1 MSDETGSVSWGEHAL
16 KELLGSEVRAR
27 VISHICAN
35 ADEPIIAADL
45 VRELDASATAVSR
58 ELARLCEL
66 GMLREGNPIGRA
78 RPYYLIQDFPLLPGL
93 RSMCMY
99 ATGVVA
105 ALRAAFA
112 DEEGIEVAFIFG
124 SIAAGGDRPDSDV
137 DVIVVGDIR
146 GIDLSGVIRGVAAT
160 TGRTINPIRFLPD
173 EFMAS
178 IEDGDG
184 FLHRAI
190 ERPKILLRGDRD
202 ALRRLTEAGPYS
214 RESVPA

>member
-66 GMLREGNPIGRA
+66 GMLREGKPIGRA

-137 DVIVVGDIR
+137 DVIVVWDIP
-146 GIDLSGVIRGVAAT
+146 GIDLAQLTRPVWLA
-160 TGRTINPIRFLPD
+160 TGREI
-173 EFMAS
+173 
-178 IEDGDG
+178 
-184 FLHRAI
+184 
-190 ERPKILLRGDRD
+190 DRK
-202 ALRRLTEAGPYS
+202 
-214 RESVPA
+214 SVV